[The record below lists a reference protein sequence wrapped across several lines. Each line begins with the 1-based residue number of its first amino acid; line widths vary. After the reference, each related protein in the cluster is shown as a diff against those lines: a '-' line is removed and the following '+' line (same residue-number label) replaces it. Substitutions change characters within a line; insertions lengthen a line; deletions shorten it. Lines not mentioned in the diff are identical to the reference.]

1 MKPANGIFWPV
12 PITLSCERDLAGGIH
27 LKEEGAPVP
36 REFGRPEVIE
46 ILREYYAS
54 LG

>member
-1 MKPANGIFWPV
+1 
-12 PITLSCERDLAGGIH
+12 
-27 LKEEGAPVP
+27 VP

-54 LG
+54 LSASSQ